1 MNSLRKMPNFYLWIC
16 GFLACCFSCGSVV
29 AVESVAMVTDLKG
42 AASFVTTNKT
52 RPVAILS
59 EVKTGAEIRLE
70 KDCQLTVIYMKSGSE
85 FQLTGP
91 ARVSV
96 GTDELQLLSGA
107 EIIRKASF
115 LNEKTAKLDTKGGQ
129 LIQGAIR
136 MRSLETQS
144 IKLQTP
150 LAKVAQTRPVF
161 QWTATTEGEKYV
173 FRLHEDGSNDLLVEA
188 QVTGHEYQLPKNI
201 QLSLGRTYIWS
212 VDIDRGNGNV
222 ESRVGEFILATEE
235 DKKHFI
241 GLRPKSDASF
251 SDRILYAAL
260 LEQANLREEA
270 KKIWQELSSERPES
284 AELKYML
291 TK

>member
-1 MNSLRKMPNFYLWIC
+1 MNGLIKMPNFYLWI
-16 GFLACCFSCGSVV
+16 GGLLACCFSCSSVV
-29 AVESVAMVTDLKG
+29 AAESVAMVTDLKG
-42 AASFVTTNKT
+42 AASIVSTSKT

-59 EVKTGAEIRLE
+59 EVKAGAEIRLD
-70 KDCQLTVIYMKSGSE
+70 KDCQLTFIYMKSGNE

-91 ARVSV
+91 AQVAV
-96 GTDELQLLSGA
+96 GVDEPKLLSGA
-107 EIIRKASF
+107 AIIRKASF

-136 MRSLETQS
+136 MRSFESQG

-150 LAKVAQTRPVF
+150 AAKVLQAPPAF
-161 QWTATTEGEKYV
+161 LWTDTAAGEKYV

-188 QVTGHEYQLPKNI
+188 QVTGHEYQLQKNI
-201 QLSLGRTYIWS
+201 QLYPGRTYIWS

-222 ESRVGEFILATEE
+222 ESRSAEFILATEE
-235 DKKHFI
+235 DKKHFA
-241 GLRPKSDASF
+241 GLKLKSDASF

-260 LEQANLREEA
+260 LEQANFREEA
-270 KKIWQELSSERPES
+270 KKIWKELSSERPES

-291 TK
+291 AK